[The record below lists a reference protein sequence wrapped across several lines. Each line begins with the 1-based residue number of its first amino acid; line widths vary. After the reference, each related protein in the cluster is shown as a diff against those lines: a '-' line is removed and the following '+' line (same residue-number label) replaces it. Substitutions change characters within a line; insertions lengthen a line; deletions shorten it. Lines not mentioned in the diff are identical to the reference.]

1 MSPLTTIIVSA
12 VVGYIAGI
20 FTLKHRLQAE
30 NEYTILMKIWNKA
43 YWLKSRANNLR
54 PKNGDTGNPN
64 APDEKQKRL
73 DAFDEAK
80 DEFDKEMYL
89 NKPFYP
95 DGIYLCLRELGKK
108 AVFEAIDYH
117 HGAASPDNTEYWI
130 ASDASAA
137 KINDLVDQLCDSIRC
152 QIHGRIMYRFWQFVA
167 LNGKSLDW
175 LLSLATRPF
184 KRLKTAAE

>member
-43 YWLKSRANNLR
+43 YWLKSRANLLR
-54 PKNGDTGNPN
+54 PKRDSGNPN
-64 APDEKQKRL
+64 SPEVKQKRL
-73 DAFDEAK
+73 EAFDNAK
-80 DEFDKEMYL
+80 REFDEEMYL

-95 DGIYLCLRELGKK
+95 DDIYQRLKELGNS
-108 AVFEAIDYH
+108 AAFEAIDFHYQT
-117 HGAASPDNTEYWI
+117 ASPDNKVYWD
-130 ASDASAA
+130 ASDASAE